1 MTSKAGLSGLGLV
14 YLTGGAI
21 LLWSGVSG
29 QGFGAIFKS
38 ALGGKATP
46 VGTGAN
52 SLSGVESSDL
62 STTGT
67 GSTTPATGTGGSVG
81 TNQAIAK
88 VLAAPYGWSTGQEWD
103 DLVNL
108 WERESSW
115 SNTATNPSSGAY
127 GIPQAL
133 PASKMGTL
141 ANPPTSSATAQIS
154 WGLSYIKSTYGD
166 PINAWGHELADGWY

>member
-14 YLTGGAI
+14 YLTGGA
-21 LLWSGVSG
+21 LLVWSGVTNNG
-29 QGFGAIFKS
+29 VGMVLKS
-38 ALGGKATP
+38 ALGGTGTLSATESADIAGSESAAD
-46 VGTGAN
+46 VGTN
-52 SLSGVESSDL
+52 IPVPTSGN
-62 STTGT
+62 
-67 GSTTPATGTGGSVG
+67 AAA
-81 TNQAIAK
+81 NQAIAK
-88 VLAAPYGWSTGQEWD
+88 VLAAPYGWSTGQEWA

-133 PASKMGTL
+133 PASKMGAL